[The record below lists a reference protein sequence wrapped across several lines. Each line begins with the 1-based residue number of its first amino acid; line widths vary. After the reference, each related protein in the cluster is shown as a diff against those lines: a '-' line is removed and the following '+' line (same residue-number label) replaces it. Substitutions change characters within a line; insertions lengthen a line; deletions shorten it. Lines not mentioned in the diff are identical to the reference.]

1 MAENGGNSRLN
12 SALHRSMRNFGKQ
25 MKRIG
30 SAMWSSN
37 KEQSCTSHMHPST
50 FGNHRPPRRREAVS
64 PRKPRAPLCCVA
76 HKILRASVALLWSR
90 RGQQTS
96 ARVALDSPSAGT
108 IARPPGN
115 Q

>member
-50 FGNHRPPRRREAVS
+50 FGNHRPPQA
-64 PRKPRAPLCCVA
+64 
-76 HKILRASVALLWSR
+76 
-90 RGQQTS
+90 T
-96 ARVALDSPSAGT
+96 
-108 IARPPGN
+108 
-115 Q
+115 